1 MKKSKHLFGFNEN
14 IMTKVIKIFVIGMLG
29 TVMSIS
35 ILLAVLY
42 LYIKEEVR
50 TPGEVSSSTLRN
62 VNQGALIGFE
72 TENGTH
78 AWLGIPH
85 AKPPIA
91 ELRWKAPRPA
101 PPWSGQY
108 KALDFSSDCVQPW
121 HGSEDC
127 LYLNVWAPSDLETDQ
142 LLPVMFWIHGGG
154 NTSGS
159 SSSVSYDGANLAY
172 HHDLIVVSINYRLGP
187 LGWFRHPALR
197 NDSPEDNSGNYGTLD
212 IIEALR
218 WVRENVGAFGGDAE
232 NVTIFG
238 ESAGGF
244 NVITMLA
251 SPLAKGLFH
260 KAIVQSGGIDIT
272 PIAFAENYLDDSD
285 PGSLRS
291 AKEMVNNL
299 LVIDSLAQES
309 RPLTRQ
315 TAKIQQQAMS
325 PEALANYILTKS
337 PDQIFEAFAYQD
349 THKKENQNRIG
360 VGQPNV
366 FGDGFVLPSNTKKS
380 VLFSDISQYNAVPII
395 LGTNRDEVTL
405 FHFTNSEYINMLFGV
420 LPVGFEDREGYQKM
434 IRHGSDLWKL
444 RGVDSLASL
453 MKEAQG
459 EQVFAYRWDLDDL
472 RDIGFID
479 LQSLL
484 GASHAME
491 IPFVF
496 GNLTNSIRIYYKG
509 SMTAETEAVS
519 RSMMSYWAQ
528 FAYTG
533 DPGKGR
539 SGEEVA
545 WTEWQNGEPDQQ
557 RLMIFDS
564 ALDGGNRMSSER
576 ITEEIL
582 KTRSLKYGPSSEKS
596 LPF

>member
-1 MKKSKHLFGFNEN
+1 MK
-14 IMTKVIKIFVIGMLG
+14 KVIKILLMGMLG
-29 TVMSIS
+29 TVVSIS
-35 ILLAVLY
+35 FILVVLY
-42 LYIKEEVR
+42 LYTKEEIK
-50 TPGEVSSSTLRN
+50 TPGEISSSTLRN
-62 VNQGALIGFE
+62 VQQGALIGFE
-72 TENGTH
+72 TDNGTH
-78 AWLGIPH
+78 AWLGIPY
-85 AKPPIA
+85 AKPPLG

-101 PPWSGQY
+101 VAWSGQY
-108 KALDFSSDCVQPW
+108 KALDFSSDCVQPS

-127 LYLNVWAPSDLETDQ
+127 LYLNVWAPGHVETDQ

-159 SSSVSYDGANLAY
+159 SNSVVYDGANLAY

-187 LGWFRHPALR
+187 MGWFRHPGLR

-218 WVRENVGAFGGDAE
+218 WVRANVEAFSGDAE

-238 ESAGGF
+238 ESAGGL
-244 NVITMLA
+244 NVMTMLA

-260 KAIVQSGGIDIT
+260 KAIVQSGMFHIT
-272 PIAFAENYLDDSD
+272 PINLAENYRDDAD
-285 PGSLRS
+285 PGNPRS
-291 AKEMVNNL
+291 AKEIVNNL
-299 LVIDSLAQES
+299 LIIDSFAQNS

-315 TAKIQQQAMS
+315 LAKKQQEMMS
-325 PEALANYILTKS
+325 AEELASYILKKSPDHIFEALAYED
-337 PDQIFEAFAYQD
+337 P
-349 THKKENQNRIG
+349 HKIERQNHISA
-360 VGQPNV
+360 GQPNV
-366 FGDGFVLPSNTKKS
+366 FGDGFVLPSNTNPS

-395 LGTNRDEVTL
+395 LGTNRDEMTY
-405 FHFTNSEYINMLFGV
+405 FHFTNSKYIDLLFGV
-420 LPVGFEDREGYQKM
+420 LPVGFKDLKGYQKM
-434 IRHGSDLWKL
+434 IRQGSDLWKM

-459 EQVFAYRWDLDDL
+459 EQIFAYRWDVDEL
-472 RDIGFID
+472 RDLGFID
-479 LQSLL
+479 LQLLL

-496 GNLTNSIRIYYKG
+496 GNLTNSMRIYYKG

-533 DPGKGR
+533 DPSKGR

-576 ITEEIL
+576 ITEAIL
-582 KTRSLKYGPSSEKS
+582 GTRSLKD
-596 LPF
+596 